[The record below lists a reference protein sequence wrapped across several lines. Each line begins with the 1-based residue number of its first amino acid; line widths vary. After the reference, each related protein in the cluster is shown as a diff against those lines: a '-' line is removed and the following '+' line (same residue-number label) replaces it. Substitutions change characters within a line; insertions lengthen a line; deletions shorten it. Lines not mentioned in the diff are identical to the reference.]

1 MITSIAETLNEI
13 GDGNGNISDSAGE
26 RSTQFKEDGSDTY
39 GYGRYNC
46 LHSTL
51 YMARVRSLFGIH
63 YDLDNISR

>member
-39 GYGRYNC
+39 GYGSTIVYT
-46 LHSTL
+46 LHCIWPESAVFL
-51 YMARVRSLFGIH
+51 VFIMI
-63 YDLDNISR
+63 